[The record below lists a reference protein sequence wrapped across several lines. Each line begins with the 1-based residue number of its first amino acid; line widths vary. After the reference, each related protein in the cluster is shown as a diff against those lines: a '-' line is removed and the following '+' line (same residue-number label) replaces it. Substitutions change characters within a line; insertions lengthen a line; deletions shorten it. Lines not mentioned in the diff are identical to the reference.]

1 MKISEN
7 IFVDMN
13 SYIIKFIWKVKLSK
27 VAKTILKG
35 KLIKLEE
42 SHYLILRLCSYNN
55 QGAVSFG
62 ANRDIYQWNRKE
74 FITCCSVY
82 KSCPTL
88 CDPMDCCMSG
98 FSVFHYLPKFAQIHV
113 HWVGDLTISSS
124 ATPFSF
130 CLSLSQHQVL
140 FQWISSSHQVVKSS
154 ASASVLLVNI
164 QG

>member
-62 ANRDIYQWNRKE
+62 
-74 FITCCSVY
+74 
-82 KSCPTL
+82 
-88 CDPMDCCMSG
+88 
-98 FSVFHYLPKFAQIHV
+98 VF
-113 HWVGDLTISSS
+113 
-124 ATPFSF
+124 
-130 CLSLSQHQVL
+130 
-140 FQWISSSHQVVKSS
+140 
-154 ASASVLLVNI
+154 
-164 QG
+164 

>member
-1 MKISEN
+1 MKIEEN

-13 SYIIKFIWKVKLSK
+13 SYIIKLTWKVKITQ
-27 VAKTILKG
+27 VANAILKE
-35 KLIKLEE
+35 KMIKLEE

-55 QGAVSFG
+55 QGAIRFCG
-62 ANRDIYQWNRKE
+62 NRDIHQWNRKE
-74 FITCCSVY
+74 FVTCCSVY

-98 FSVFHYLPKFAQIHV
+98 FSVLHHLPKFDEIHV
-113 HWVGDLTISSS
+113 HWIGDLTISSS

-130 CLSLSQHQVL
+130 CLSVSQHQGL
-140 FQWISSSHQVVKSS
+140 FQWINSSHQVVKAS
-154 ASASVLLVNI
+154 ASASVLLANI